1 MSTDAE
7 VQYEERTAR
16 AMRGMESRTI
26 QKWQDDGWELVS
38 QSQGKLQTEITF
50 RRPKPKSRR
59 LLWIAGAAAFA
70 AILGTVITIGVISE
84 RNAPAESTEPAA
96 SSTQEGADSGAASE
110 PTQSAPAPSS
120 APEPAILT
128 PEISPEFAA
137 ILALGDYCAPD
148 IAAFAAAHSGDTIA
162 FPGYIGAIGPHG
174 DATSRYDIL
183 IGGGDFSETTARG
196 PAFQFRDV
204 NTTDDMHWVGAV
216 PDGVGVGVGTNLAV
230 AAEIDRYEE
239 SSCLLLIK
247 PVSTAVR

>member
-7 VQYEERTAR
+7 VQYEERTTR

-26 QKWQDDGWELVS
+26 KKWQDDGWELVS
-38 QSQGKLQTEITF
+38 QSQGKLQTEIIF

-59 LLWIAGAAAFA
+59 LFWIAGAAAFA

-84 RNAPAESTEPAA
+84 RNAPAESAEQAA
-96 SSTQEGADSGAASE
+96 SAAQEEPGNGSGSE
-110 PTQSAPAPSS
+110 PTQSAPTAPS

-137 ILALGDYCAPD
+137 ILVLGDYCSPD
-148 IAAFAAAHSGDTIA
+148 IAAFASAHSGDTIA

-174 DATSRYDIL
+174 DATTRYDIL
-183 IGGGDFSETTARG
+183 IGGGDFSETSAWG

-204 NTTDDMHWVGAV
+204 NTTNDMHWVGAV
-216 PDGVGVGVGTNLAV
+216 PDSVGVGTNLAV
-230 AAEIDRYEE
+230 TAEIDRYEE
-239 SSCLLLIK
+239 NSCLLLIE